1 MKRTANWLYC
11 IFYCL
16 PLWLSAAVKPLP
28 VYHTASAPVI
38 DGQLDDL
45 CWRNAKL
52 IRVTQPHD
60 PKHKTP
66 AKPPMTV
73 KLSWDANYLYL
84 AYKVIDSNII
94 ALGTGRQIGPA
105 DNQRQQA
112 VEYAPEKNIDLAEF
126 FIAIDSPRFFW
137 EIHHNAANHL
147 NTLWVELPTNAE
159 LTKIAKP
166 GYHHIKF
173 HRDRF
178 LADDGSRT
186 LRRAVH
192 LLPKTDNRPSTTN
205 QPNDDDRGYSGE
217 LRLPWRGLVP
227 HIKTIPK
234 AGITL
239 SLLAVNLNGIN
250 GQAIYHSS
258 GKQLPKLMYHYS
270 AARWPKFILVD

>member
-1 MKRTANWLYC
+1 MKEIANWLYY

-45 CWRNAKL
+45 CWKNAKL
-52 IRVTQPHD
+52 IQVTQPHD
-60 PKHKTP
+60 SKRKIPV
-66 AKPPMTV
+66 KPPMTV

-84 AYKVIDSNII
+84 AYEVIDANII

-105 DNQRQQA
+105 DNKRPQA
-112 VEYAPEKNIDLAEF
+112 LEYAPEKNIDLAEF
-126 FIAIDSPRFFW
+126 FITTGSPRFFW

-159 LTKIAKP
+159 LAKIANP
-166 GYHHIKF
+166 GYRHIKF
-173 HRDRF
+173 HRARY

-186 LRRAVH
+186 LRRAVQ
-192 LLPKTDNRPSTTN
+192 LLPKRDNRPSTTN
-205 QPNDDDRGYSGE
+205 QPNDADRGYSGE
-217 LRLPWRGLVP
+217 LRLPWRGLAS
-227 HIKTIPK
+227 HIKKIPK
-234 AGITL
+234 AGTAF

-270 AARWPKFILVD
+270 AARWPKFILVK